1 MTRTNERELE
11 AAVATA
17 REAGALLR
25 ENFDREQEIS
35 YKGRID
41 LVTKMDIE
49 SERLIVERLSAAFPG
64 DDIWA
69 EEGGGRRSGTARV
82 WIVDPLDG
90 TTNYA
95 HGYPVFAVSIAL
107 EVEGRLDVGVVY
119 NPLLDEV
126 YAGRRGGGVTLNG
139 RPRRVTSV
147 ATLER
152 ALVATGFPYDV
163 GARDFEG
170 SNVGPFSRFVVRA
183 RAVRRAGSA
192 ALAIANVAVGR
203 TDGFWERGLHAW
215 DMAAAALMVEEAG
228 GRVSDYGGGRLA
240 VANGELV
247 ATNGPLHDV
256 MLAVLAGREPAGPD
270 GGEAR

>member
-1 MTRTNERELE
+1 MTPANEPEL
-11 AAVATA
+11 AVAVAVA

-25 ENFDREQEIS
+25 ANFDQEQEIGF
-35 YKGRID
+35 KGRID
-41 LVTKMDIE
+41 LVTKMDLE
-49 SERLIVERLSAAFPG
+49 SERLIVDRLSAAFPG

-69 EEGGGRRSGTARV
+69 EEGGGQRSGRPRV

-107 EVEGRLDVGVVY
+107 EVEGRLEIGVVY

-139 RPRRVTSV
+139 RPRRVTPAAS
-147 ATLER
+147 LER

-163 GARDFEG
+163 GDRDPER
-170 SNVGPFSRFVVRA
+170 SNIGPFSRFVVRA
-183 RAVRRAGSA
+183 QAVRRAGSA
-192 ALAIANVAVGR
+192 ALAIAKVAVGR

-215 DMAAAALMVEEAG
+215 DMAAAALLVEEAG
-228 GRVSDYGGGRLA
+228 GKVSDYEGRHLVLA
-240 VANGELV
+240 DGEIV
-247 ATNGPLHDV
+247 ATNGALHET
-256 MLAVLAGREPAGPD
+256 MLAVLAGREPGE
-270 GGEAR
+270 GGVR